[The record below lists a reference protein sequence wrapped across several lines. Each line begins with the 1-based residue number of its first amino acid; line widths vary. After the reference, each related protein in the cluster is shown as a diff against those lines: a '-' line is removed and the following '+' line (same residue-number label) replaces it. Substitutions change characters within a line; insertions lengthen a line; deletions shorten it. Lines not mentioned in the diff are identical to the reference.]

1 MAKDYST
8 GTVKFFKAE
17 KGWGAI
23 SAPELPEGSD
33 VWVHYSAIDG
43 DGFRML
49 TEGDRVDFRY
59 EQAEQDSFRYRAT
72 WVRKL

>member
-23 SAPELPEGSD
+23 SSLELPDGYD

-49 TEGDRVDFRY
+49 TQGDRVEFRY
-59 EQAEQDSFRYRAT
+59 ERAQQDGFRYRAT
-72 WVRKL
+72 WVRKA